1 MYERFYKLSTN
12 PFRLAPDPKFCF
24 SHSGYKRAME
34 YFEYALDQGEGFVM
48 VTGRPGTGK
57 TLLVETFIK
66 EIDTKRV
73 IARRIAVSNHGAEEL
88 LRTVAY
94 AYDIDAAGMDK
105 ATLSHLI
112 QQYFVQQEQAGRR
125 VLLIVDEAQTLE
137 HAALEE
143 LRILADLQTESRL
156 MLQLFL
162 VGQESLQELMHTAG
176 MEQFQ
181 QRVIANYH
189 LVPLSLKD
197 ARAYIEHR
205 LQQAGWNGDPGFTG
219 AAVLFIYQ
227 LSKGVPRH
235 INKICNRL
243 LLLGFGK
250 GRHLLDKEDVQ
261 EISLEM
267 REEQLTPMEANRARF
282 TEAES
287 ISSIPEIQSG
297 LLTIADLAIGANNV
311 GADLSAISE
320 AHRLAAMD
328 KGQFSSRHHEDSSAW
343 NLQHSA
349 PAGAVVHPAAMTIF
363 RRFKWKETLVG
374 AVALLAIT
382 TIYIAALPTILG
394 ESAGKDRLSHSDQ
407 QSRVIQ
413 NTASTDSTDLSGSSD
428 DYVIADDLLTEVSA
442 VPVAFSLPAVAGG
455 EQTVTPD
462 MPEEDVLVATQ
473 ERPDSAVT
481 EEEIPEPAVSS
492 RISWANSPG
501 DSQDS
506 EPQPPVDDVNR
517 PSSPEQSQQLP
528 VVESVQTVAVAAMPV
543 NDATADAERVG
554 QADTSHDE
562 TIAELLSQ
570 GQQLTKQY
578 QLLTPEDDNAYSYF
592 SKVLRL
598 DPANEAAHAGIQE
611 IVDVYIRLVKMAIY
625 RNDNDG
631 TERYLGRGLSLQPD
645 NRELLALRDSF
656 NRALAGTDPV
666 AGNGPVSQEAAGG
679 MDELTVE
686 SIFSRITTFFK
697 KRKDEAERGEVTI
710 PAGWEGG

>member
-57 TLLVETFIK
+57 TLLVETFLK
-66 EIDTKRV
+66 EIDINRV

-94 AYDIDAAGMDK
+94 AYDIDAADMDK
-105 ATLSHLI
+105 ATLRHQI
-112 QQYFVQQEQAGRR
+112 QQYFVKQEQAGRR

-189 LVPLSLKD
+189 LVPLGLRD

-205 LQQAGWNGDPGFTG
+205 LLQAGWNGDPDFTG
-219 AAVLFIYQ
+219 AAVLSIFQ

-261 EISLEM
+261 TISLEM
-267 REEQLTPMEANRARF
+267 REEQLTPMETNRARF
-282 TEAES
+282 TDAES
-287 ISSIPEIQSG
+287 ISSIPEIQDG
-297 LLTIADLAIGANNV
+297 LLTIADLAIR
-311 GADLSAISE
+311 ADHVDPGLSAISE
-320 AHRLAAMD
+320 AQRLATMD
-328 KGQFSSRHHEDSSAW
+328 KEQFSSHHHEDSRRW
-343 NLQHSA
+343 NLQRSA
-349 PAGAVVHPAAMTIF
+349 PAGTVVNPAAKTVF
-363 RRFKWKETLVG
+363 SRFKWKETLVG
-374 AVALLAIT
+374 AAALLAIA

-394 ESAGKDRLSHSDQ
+394 ESADKDMLSHSDH
-407 QSRVIQ
+407 QSRVTQ
-413 NTASTDSTDLSGSSD
+413 NAASTDSTGLSGSSED
-428 DYVIADDLLTEVSA
+428 HVIAADLLAEVSA

-455 EQTVTPD
+455 EHGVMPD
-462 MPEEDVLVATQ
+462 LLEDDVLVATH
-473 ERPDSAVT
+473 ERPDSAMA
-481 EEEIPEPAVSS
+481 EEEIPVPAVSG
-492 RISWANSPG
+492 RISWANNQG

-517 PSSPEQSQQLP
+517 HSSPQQSQQLTVVAAVQP
-528 VVESVQTVAVAAMPV
+528 VSVAAMPG
-543 NDATADAERVG
+543 NDATADAEMVG

-562 TIAELLSQ
+562 TITEFLSQ
-570 GQQLTKQY
+570 GQQLIKQY
-578 QLLTPEDDNAYSYF
+578 QLLTPADDNAYSYF
-592 SKVLRL
+592 REVLLL

-631 TERYLGRGLSLQPD
+631 TARYLGRGLSLQPD
-645 NRELLALRDSF
+645 NRELLALQDSF
-656 NRALAGTDPV
+656 NSTSAGTAPV
-666 AGNGPVSQEAAGG
+666 AGNASVSQGAAGD
-679 MDELTVE
+679 MDELTIE

-697 KRKDEAERGEVTI
+697 KRKDEAERGEVNI
-710 PAGWEGG
+710 PAGWEG